1 MMESQVSKSDRRKS
15 AHNIP
20 RYTHDETRGVRTR
33 YLQMFITYSLYP
45 FIFRI
50 LDTFTG
56 KRPRT
61 GSGQNRETDTTQPL
75 QALGYSRRGRDKRRP
90 RNRPPTATSCVA
102 RRSSRW
108 YTTRL
113 HTTLHVGYLQTSA
126 CLPTDKMR
134 TTTREKTDKRQRQRR
149 KKYDTREQQKTD
161 SYKNSETDGQDR
173 PTTNQPTSQPTT
185 KNRVLLD
192 KTQKTPPTFT
202 MLYYGTPPQTTGK
215 KEALVTAGRPGRPTS
230 LTPQARPTQYL
241 ALSASH
247 VGSNASLFFDNPK
260 KGA

>member
-50 LDTFTG
+50 LDMFTG

-134 TTTREKTDKRQRQRR
+134 TRTRENRQTTTTTTTTTKKVRHTRDNKKQIRIIKIQKPTDKTD
-149 KKYDTREQQKTD
+149 QQ
-161 SYKNSETDGQDR
+161 
-173 PTTNQPTSQPTT
+173 PTNQPAKNHQKQSTS
-185 KNRVLLD
+185 
-192 KTQKTPPTFT
+192 
-202 MLYYGTPPQTTGK
+202 
-215 KEALVTAGRPGRPTS
+215 
-230 LTPQARPTQYL
+230 
-241 ALSASH
+241 
-247 VGSNASLFFDNPK
+247 
-260 KGA
+260 